1 MMETPN
7 QNQPAPE
14 QKQNQQNGG
23 ANRHHRHRG
32 HRGGK
37 HHHSG
42 QKKEH
47 ATPLQNSS
55 EAATQA
61 PREEKPSNAEQSN
74 RPSSTKGNNRPKGN
88 TPNQQNNQSSE
99 GKGGNR
105 RNRNRNRNKHT
116 SHGYFREA
124 PERSSAEDEL
134 SLADLRAQ
142 IVLKAADGTIPAKEI
157 KVAPANAPVNEPNAE
172 KAKSTEVIEATLT
185 AEEPAPVADAPLMPA
200 PDIPTPVTNEV
211 ERIEVVGVR
220 FRTSGKMYYFDPQK
234 HRPQKGE
241 FVIVETARG
250 PEFGEVC
257 LGNCNV
263 NKKDV
268 VLPLRPVIRIAT
280 KEDAVHNE
288 ENRQKE
294 EKALD
299 ICREKIANH
308 KLEMKLIDAQYAF
321 DNSKLLFYFSAE
333 GRVDFR
339 DLVKDLASV
348 FHTRIELRQIGIRD
362 EARMLGGLG
371 VCGRPLCCSTFLSD
385 FAQVSIK
392 MAKEQNLSLNSSKIS
407 GVCGRLMCCLHYEAE
422 VYSEE
427 IKKTPTNDSIVKTED
442 GIGTVIGSNPLAGT
456 VRVVLKD
463 SNDSAPK
470 QYHRD
475 QVTVIGKE
483 KRNNGQKDGEK
494 EE

>member
-1 MMETPN
+1 MMDTPN
-7 QNQPAPE
+7 QNPSAGE
-14 QKQNQQNGG
+14 QKNNPQNGG
-23 ANRHHRHRG
+23 GNRHHRHRG

-37 HHHSG
+37 HHHHNNG
-42 QKKEH
+42 VKKENN
-47 ATPLQNSS
+47 ADLQNGESTPAMQQPNEKKTS
-55 EAATQA
+55 VPANQA
-61 PREEKPSNAEQSN
+61 PQENKNNQE
-74 RPSSTKGNNRPKGN
+74 KGNQKPQGGD
-88 TPNQQNNQSSE
+88 
-99 GKGGNR
+99 GKSNHNH
-105 RNRNRNRNKHT
+105 NRNRNRRDRDRNRKN
-116 SHGYFREA
+116 SQDYFRQPPREA
-124 PERSSAEDEL
+124 KEEDEL
-134 SLADLRAQ
+134 SLADLRAK
-142 IVLKAADGTIPAKEI
+142 IVLKSADGTPPAPSAEPVAEVIAPTEPTSVEIEAAPAVLEEEELLIPAPETATPILEEI
-157 KVAPANAPVNEPNAE
+157 
-172 KAKSTEVIEATLT
+172 
-185 AEEPAPVADAPLMPA
+185 
-200 PDIPTPVTNEV
+200 

-220 FRTSGKMYYFDPQK
+220 FRSSGKMYYFEPGK
-234 HRPQKGE
+234 SNPQKGE

-257 LGNCNV
+257 LSKCGV

-268 VLPLRPVIRIAT
+268 VLPLRPIIRIAS
-280 KEDAVHNE
+280 KEDIIHND
-288 ENRQKE
+288 ENREKE
-294 EKALD
+294 KKALE

-371 VCGRPLCCSTFLSD
+371 VCGRPLCCATFLSD

-407 GVCGRLMCCLHYEAE
+407 GACGRLMCCLHYEAE

-427 IKKTPTNDSIVKTED
+427 IKKTPANDFIVKTED

-456 VRVVLKD
+456 VRVILKD
-463 SNDSAPK
+463 ANDATPK

-475 QVTVIGKE
+475 TVTVIGKE
-483 KRNNGQKDGEK
+483 KRNNNQKDSEKGE
-494 EE
+494 